1 MAYSEAQKRASRK
14 YNEAAYDRLN
24 IYIKKG
30 MKDKIKAT
38 AEAQGKSVNEF
49 VRELIEENIVN

>member
-14 YNEAAYDRLN
+14 YNETAYDRLN

-49 VRELIEENIVN
+49 VRNLIEENID